1 MTVSP
6 AIAAFAAAGND
17 IDALEKAIEEASY
30 LDATPG
36 EERQKLRGMT
46 HSSPAAGTEEEV
58 PSFCRAYERRNRWWP
73 FDAATRTRVKRLKK
87 EAIAKAEAAAK
98 DAATK
103 GPKERSPH
111 IKEVQARPV
120 PPVECSGLSY
130 DHQHSCCDPREWT
143 AGGCTRVNMSSVP
156 VAVV

>member
-1 MTVSP
+1 MACHRRLPCWKFEGWPVEGTERIDPATHSRTNMTVSP

-36 EERQKLRGMT
+36 EDRQKLRGM
-46 HSSPAAGTEEEV
+46 HPAPEPALRCAHV
-58 PSFCRAYERRNRWWP
+58 PATRSCMAYVKLAWGVC
-73 FDAATRTRVKRLKK
+73 AATRTRVKKLKK

-103 GPKERSPH
+103 GPKERSPF
-111 IKEVQARPV
+111 IKEVPMNPCCVAR
-120 PPVECSGLSY
+120 CG
-130 DHQHSCCDPREWT
+130 H
-143 AGGCTRVNMSSVP
+143 G
-156 VAVV
+156 